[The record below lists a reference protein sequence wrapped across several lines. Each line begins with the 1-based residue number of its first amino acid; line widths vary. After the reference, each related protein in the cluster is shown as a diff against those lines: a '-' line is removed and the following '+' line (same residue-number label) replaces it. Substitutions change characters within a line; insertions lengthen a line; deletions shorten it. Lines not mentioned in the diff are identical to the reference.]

1 MSNFVIVEIKKMNML
16 EIKTYSQENKPDQNE
31 KETILNFLFKNL
43 EQYGDPKQDIEKCM
57 NYALNETPSFGGFIV
72 TASLDNDIAGAV
84 IVNQTG
90 MKDYIPENILV
101 YIATDANQRGKGI
114 GKALMQHAIDNA
126 QGNIALHVGPD
137 NPAIKL
143 YEKLGFTNKYLEMRL
158 NK

>member
-1 MSNFVIVEIKKMNML
+1 MINFVIVEIKKMNML

-31 KETILNFLFKNL
+31 KEAILNFLFKNL

-57 NYALNETPSFGGFIV
+57 NYALKETPSFGGFIV
-72 TASLDNDIAGAV
+72 TAILDHNIVGAV
-84 IVNQTG
+84 IVNETG

-126 QGNIALHVGPD
+126 QGNIALHVEPD